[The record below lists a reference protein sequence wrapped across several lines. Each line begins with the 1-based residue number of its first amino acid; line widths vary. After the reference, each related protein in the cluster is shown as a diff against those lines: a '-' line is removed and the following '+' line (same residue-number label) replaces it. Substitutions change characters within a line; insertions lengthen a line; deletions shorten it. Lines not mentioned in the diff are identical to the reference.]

1 MVLNLQITV
10 CLWCLYDSH
19 FAWLSVCVCVM
30 CVQKI
35 QTVVLWGF
43 LNFYSVNAT
52 ESIQILI
59 AWYSMALREYALRGP
74 PASVTN

>member
-19 FAWLSVCVCVM
+19 FAWLSVHVCLCDV
-30 CVQKI
+30 CAENSK
-35 QTVVLWGF
+35 TVVLCSF

-52 ESIQILI
+52 ESTQILI
-59 AWYSMALREYALRGP
+59 A
-74 PASVTN
+74 